1 MAKAI
6 QYKYEPVPPPTD
18 TAQDDLNKL
27 TETLHEKGVFR
38 ILNNVVAQSN
48 GVLEVAL
55 GQLDSKGG
63 RNAIDNTMVLIK
75 ALTEADP
82 DGAQAFLD
90 GTKKGLE
97 RAQDSLKDDPPGT
110 LALLGKLHNP
120 EVRRGLYAVLSLLE
134 GLGSHLHEEAEKKG

>member
-6 QYKYEPVPPPTD
+6 QYKYEPAPPPTD
-18 TAQDDLNKL
+18 TAQDSLDTLV
-27 TETLHEKGVFR
+27 ETLHEKGILR

-55 GQLDSKGG
+55 DQLDSKGG
-63 RNAIDNTMVLIK
+63 RNAVDNTMVLIK
-75 ALTEADP
+75 ALTLTDP

-90 GTKKGLE
+90 GTKKGLAK
-97 RAQDSLKDDPPGT
+97 AQDSLKDDPPGIA
-110 LALLGKLHNP
+110 ALLGKLYDR

-134 GLGSHLHEEAEKKG
+134 GLGSHLHEEAAKKG